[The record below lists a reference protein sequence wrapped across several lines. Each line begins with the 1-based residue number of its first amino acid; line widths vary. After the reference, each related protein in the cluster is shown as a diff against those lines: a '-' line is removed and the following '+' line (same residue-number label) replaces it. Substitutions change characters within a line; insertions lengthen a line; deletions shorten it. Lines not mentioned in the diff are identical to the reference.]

1 MGKKI
6 ADMTLEERGY
16 TDLHE
21 HIEEL
26 RSRGLLIEID
36 REINK
41 DTEMHPLV
49 RWQFRLD
56 PCARTCPLHRCEEN

>member
-1 MGKKI
+1 MATKSKTR
-6 ADMTLEERGY
+6 AATAKQRGY

-21 HIEEL
+21 HIELL
-26 RSRGLLIEID
+26 RKAGLLIEVD

-49 RWQFRLD
+49 RW
-56 PCARTCPLHRCEEN
+56 